1 MCYST
6 PFSKVKNAFLDPVG
20 GRGRRNWKS
29 KVLKSARFR
38 EEENEPIGE
47 TIGREMAKEKR
58 ERQNERMKE
67 RQTLEAFINRFQFHL
82 IIHFT

>member
-6 PFSKVKNAFLDPVG
+6 PFSKIKNAFLDPVG
-20 GRGRRNWKS
+20 GGRRNWKS
-29 KVLKSARFR
+29 KVSKNARFR

-58 ERQNERMKE
+58 DK
-67 RQTLEAFINRFQFHL
+67 QTNKKKNSRGIYK
-82 IIHFT
+82 